1 MKRNL
6 LLVDDEPRIRHI
18 VAEYFIQDGWEVIEA
33 GDGGEALSIL
43 KKERVDLMIM
53 DIMMPKMDGWSLCR
67 EIRKYTALP
76 IIILT
81 AKSDEE
87 DMIKGYDLG
96 ADEFV
101 SKPFSP
107 KVLLARSKILIK
119 RVEGRLLKPASVDL
133 YEHDKVHRFEG
144 LWVDP
149 VSRKVWMDNNLL
161 HLRPKE
167 YSILL
172 YLIQNRGIALSRE
185 KILDFVWGL
194 DFDGELRVIDTHIGR
209 VRAKLGRYGHYI
221 QTISGYGYRF
231 EVNS

>member
-18 VAEYFIQDGWEVIEA
+18 VAEYFVQDGWEVIEA

-119 RVEGRLLKPASVDL
+119 RVEGRLLKAVSTDD
-133 YEHDKVHRFEG
+133 YKHDEVLRFEG

-149 VSRKVWMDNNLL
+149 ASRKVWMDNILL

-221 QTISGYGYRF
+221 HTISGYGYRF